1 MSGIYISGVEAPKTC
16 YECYR
21 RGLKSVVGCTHDIV
35 GISKNREEKIPS
47 WCRIKHVPDHGRVCD
62 LDKLIEA
69 FKGIAKQNINIA
81 SFPKSWGHAY
91 YEVAEVADEITEIIL
106 PADKEK
112 EV

>member
-35 GISKNREEKIPS
+35 GINKNREEKIPS
-47 WCRIKHVPDHGRVCD
+47 WCKIQPISVHGRV
-62 LDKLIEA
+62 IEA
-69 FKGIAKQNINIA
+69 DPIMKYIVDGLNSGEFGYDQIK
-81 SFPKSWGHAY
+81 
-91 YEVAEVADEITEIIL
+91 VLTEIQYAPTIIT
-106 PADKEK
+106 ADKEK